1 MIAAMEESPIRL
13 VERLG
18 ELQQIIK
25 EKPQDY
31 SCPFVLSTIHASK
44 GLKYDAVLPGSA
56 WSWHGRGA

>member
-1 MIAAMEESPIRL
+1 MEESPIRL

-31 SCPFVLSTIHASK
+31 SLSTIHASK
-44 GLKYDAVLPGSA
+44 GLEYDAVYLLDVIDGILPA
-56 WSWHGRGA
+56 